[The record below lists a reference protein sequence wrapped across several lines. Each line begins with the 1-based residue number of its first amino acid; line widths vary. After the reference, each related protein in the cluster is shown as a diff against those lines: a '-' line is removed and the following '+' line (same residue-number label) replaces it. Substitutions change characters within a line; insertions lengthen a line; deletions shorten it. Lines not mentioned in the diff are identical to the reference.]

1 MAEVVRSYEYKDVY
15 VSLLRYLG
23 EIAQRISTKYNI
35 PAPTVVNLDGYPDLA
50 KLPEGD
56 IIFVSDWTIDVS
68 GHQYGDTHNL
78 MIGFGV
84 KNDPNLM
91 RLETQYLNELMLDV
105 ARRKPC
111 RTAIRI
117 FSEDSV
123 TKQKGVFVF
132 SDDYET
138 LSPKIQNS
146 MVFKACLVT
155 LLSPQRL
162 QAKN

>member
-1 MAEVVRSYEYKDVY
+1 MAIVVRSYEYKDVY
-15 VSLLRYLG
+15 VSLLGYLNDL
-23 EIAQRISTKYNI
+23 AAKISTKYGI
-35 PAPTVVNLDGYPDLA
+35 PAPTVINLDGYPDLA
-50 KLPEGD
+50 KLPKGD
-56 IIFVSDWTIDVS
+56 VLFISDWTIEVT
-68 GHQYGDTHNL
+68 GHEYGDTHNL

-84 KNDPNLM
+84 INDPTLM
-91 RLETQYLNELMLDV
+91 KMETQYLNELMLEI

-111 RTAIRI
+111 RTAIRVMAE
-117 FSEDSV
+117 SGSNQ
-123 TKQKGVFVF
+123 QKGVLVF
-132 SDDYET
+132 SDDYQT